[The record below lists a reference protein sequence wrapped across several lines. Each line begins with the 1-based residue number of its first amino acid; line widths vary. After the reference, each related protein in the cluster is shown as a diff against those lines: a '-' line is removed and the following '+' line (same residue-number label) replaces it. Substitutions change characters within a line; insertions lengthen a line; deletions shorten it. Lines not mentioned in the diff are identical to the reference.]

1 MIHGKECYGTGMPNL
16 ILSWRGSPRK
26 AGEGAAH
33 SSKLPICDR
42 SFVRGVYD
50 VAGLGLIQRGGTPTG
65 FCVIVLGTGG
75 AARGS
80 RYPRLLT
87 GRPYGTGLVWL
98 AGFLGSGWRSKLPLV
113 RLSEGALSVIVM
125 CPWVFNV
132 RDWFGSFPSLA
143 CGVADAESVPLER

>member
-1 MIHGKECYGTGMPNL
+1 MLNPNL
-16 ILSWRGSPRK
+16 SWMRWFRK
-26 AGEGAAH
+26 EGEGAAH

-65 FCVIVLGTGG
+65 FCVIVLETGG

-98 AGFLGSGWRSKLPLV
+98 AGFLGGGWWLIRPLV
-113 RLSEGALSVIVM
+113 QLSEGALIFDCDVSVVSQ
-125 CPWVFNV
+125 
-132 RDWFGSFPSLA
+132 G
-143 CGVADAESVPLER
+143 